1 MENHAATDL
10 EWLAFQYAI
19 DELSPAGALAFE
31 QRLADDQ
38 QAREALAE
46 ATLLCQA
53 LKRTAPCAVPAQ
65 RGALRPAASWIWAA
79 CGAAACLLVIGAL
92 EFLADDGPQ
101 PVARP
106 VQSGRDE
113 ALAQAWFSARLPV
126 LESDPLALDLL
137 TEDEIDLAGG
147 EADARLSVPVWMLEA
162 VQDAP
167 GTGSDSQK
175 ES

>member
-10 EWLAFQYAI
+10 GWLAFQYAI
-19 DELSPAGALAFE
+19 DELSPADALAFE

-53 LKRTAPCAVPAQ
+53 LKRTAPCTVPAQ
-65 RGALRPAASWIWAA
+65 RGTLRPAASWTWAA

-92 EFLADDGPQ
+92 EFLADDRPQ
-101 PVARP
+101 PVATP
-106 VQSGRDE
+106 VQPGRDE
-113 ALAQAWFSARLPV
+113 ALAQAWFSARLPE
-126 LESDPLALDLL
+126 LENDPLALDLL
-137 TEDEIDLAGG
+137 AEEDVGLAGG
-147 EADARLSVPVWMLEA
+147 EADSRLSVPVWMLEA
-162 VQDAP
+162 VQDVP
-167 GTGSDSQK
+167 GTGADSQK